1 MRLIFALLFLV
12 SLTSC
17 SITAD
22 VYPVAGP
29 LSVQVPLPV
38 LKARVNGVT
47 SNSGTI
53 TLKMPDGELCK
64 GRWSSVAPRTAGYIS
79 GNVGLASVSGSY
91 VGIKPGMNRGEAFLA
106 GDRGTTMTV
115 VFYTGSGTANGYGTA
130 QDNKGNFYKVLF

>member
-1 MRLIFALLFLV
+1 MRLLFALLFLV

-53 TLKMPDGELCK
+53 TLTLTRRYRETRRVRLH
-64 GRWSSVAPRTAGYIS
+64 RRSR
-79 GNVGLASVSGSY
+79 AS
-91 VGIKPGMNRGEAFLA
+91 P
-106 GDRGTTMTV
+106 
-115 VFYTGSGTANGYGTA
+115 
-130 QDNKGNFYKVLF
+130 